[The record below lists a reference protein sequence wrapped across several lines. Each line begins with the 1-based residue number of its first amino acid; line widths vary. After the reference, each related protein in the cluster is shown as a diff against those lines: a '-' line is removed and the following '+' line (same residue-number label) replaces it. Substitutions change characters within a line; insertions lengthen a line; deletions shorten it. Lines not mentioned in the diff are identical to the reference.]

1 MLHQTAEGDSDL
13 VPSDVESEE
22 FQVKAPAGGG
32 MRPFLKR
39 LSACRRNK
47 ITFDMAL
54 VIKGR
59 DSQECS

>member
-22 FQVKAPAGGG
+22 FQVKGASGGG
-32 MRPFLKR
+32 MRPFPRR

-47 ITFDMAL
+47 IAFDMAL
-54 VIKGR
+54 VIKGS
-59 DSQECS
+59 DSRECS